1 MFNFDEERFLEI
13 QTGAVKQA
21 QRIGTALDEW
31 SAGGGGRNVFFAG
44 TGGAGLLM
52 LPAVGLLHARSSL
65 PTYIER
71 PAELILSG
79 NAELGPGSLAVIPSL
94 SGTTK
99 ESMEVLAYCRERGA
113 KILTFTGYADV
124 PLAEQADYSFV
135 NFGEDDTSS
144 ESFYLQSLMV
154 ALTLMNRRGE
164 WPDLDS
170 CLEELKKVPELLVSV
185 KRQFEDQAADWAKH
199 IAGSDYHII
208 SGAGSTWAEAFY
220 YGMCILE
227 EMQWI
232 RTRPIHGADF
242 FHGTLELVEPEVSV
256 ILLKGEDPTRRV
268 MDRVEQFAVQYSDNV
283 LVLDSAAAQLP
294 GISEETRQLLSP
306 VILATILERVSAH
319 LEHLRQ
325 HPLTTRRY
333 YKRVSY

>member
-1 MFNFDEERFLEI
+1 
-13 QTGAVKQA
+13 
-21 QRIGTALDEW
+21 
-31 SAGGGGRNVFFAG
+31 
-44 TGGAGLLM
+44 
-52 LPAVGLLHARSSL
+52 
-65 PTYIER
+65 
-71 PAELILSG
+71 
-79 NAELGPGSLAVIPSL
+79 
-94 SGTTK
+94 
-99 ESMEVLAYCRERGA
+99 
-113 KILTFTGYADV
+113 
-124 PLAEQADYSFV
+124 
-135 NFGEDDTSS
+135 
-144 ESFYLQSLMV
+144 
-154 ALTLMNRRGE
+154 
-164 WPDLDS
+164 
-170 CLEELKKVPELLVSV
+170 
-185 KRQFEDQAADWAKH
+185 
-199 IAGSDYHII
+199 
-208 SGAGSTWAEAFY
+208 
-220 YGMCILE
+220 MCILE